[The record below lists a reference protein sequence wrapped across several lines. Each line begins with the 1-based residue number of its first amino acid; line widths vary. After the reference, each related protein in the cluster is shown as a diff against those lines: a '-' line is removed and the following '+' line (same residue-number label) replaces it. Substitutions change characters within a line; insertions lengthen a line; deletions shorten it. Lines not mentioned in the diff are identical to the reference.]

1 MKKFIFLI
9 LLFILTGCSNSAL
22 SKPDVDSFYTRFLNE
37 NDFGSDY
44 TITVNISKDDGE
56 SNKFIFSRK
65 GSNFARAAYKNDGT
79 IGLRSFDDERTL
91 YSIDESGEVKKDF
104 IQKSS
109 YQGDDLRRVFTGIL
123 LFRKTAPEVSTDGDI
138 TIEKFEKDGD
148 IYEYKFKDDKLIEVK
163 LTTKNET
170 LTMELISIE
179 KSADES
185 LFVV

>member
-1 MKKFIFLI
+1 M
-9 LLFILTGCSNSAL
+9 
-22 SKPDVDSFYTRFLNE
+22 
-37 NDFGSDY
+37 
-44 TITVNISKDDGE
+44 
-56 SNKFIFSRK
+56 
-65 GSNFARAAYKNDGT
+65 
-79 IGLRSFDDERTL
+79 
-91 YSIDESGEVKKDF
+91 KKDF
-104 IQKSS
+104 IKKGY

>member
-1 MKKFIFLI
+1 MKKIILFV
-9 LLFILTGCSNSAL
+9 LLFLFTGCANSML
-22 SKPDVDSFYTRFLNE
+22 NKPDVNSNYTRFLNE

-56 SNKFIFSRK
+56 PNKFIFSK
-65 GSNFARAAYKNDGT
+65 KDSNFARAAYKNDGT

-104 IQKSS
+104 IQKGY
-109 YQGDDLRRVFTGIL
+109 YQGDDLRRVFAGIL

-138 TIEKFEKDGD
+138 KIEKFEKDGD

-185 LFVV
+185 LFVI

>member
-9 LLFILTGCSNSAL
+9 LLFIFTGCSNSAL
-22 SKPDVDSFYTRFLNE
+22 SKPDVDSNYTRFLNE

-56 SNKFIFSRK
+56 SNKFIFSK
-65 GSNFARAAYKNDGT
+65 KDSNFARAAYKNDGT

-104 IQKSS
+104 IQKGS

-148 IYEYKFKDDKLIEVK
+148 IYEYKFKDDKLVEVK

-170 LTMELISIE
+170 LKMELISIE

-185 LFVV
+185 LFVI